1 MGVFH
6 PLLPPKSPFEEF
18 LSIACD
24 SAGLPNMARLL
35 LPSALSEQT
44 KMIAMRTTPEEF
56 GRALKVA
63 IDEIDSGSIESVDAL
78 VRKRI

>member
-1 MGVFH
+1 MT
-6 PLLPPKSPFEEF
+6 FEEF

-35 LPSALSEQT
+35 LPSALSEPT
-44 KMIAMRTTPEEF
+44 KKIAMRTTPEEF
-56 GRALKVA
+56 GRALKAA
-63 IDEIDSGSIESVDAL
+63 IDEIDSGSIESVDSL

>member
-1 MGVFH
+1 
-6 PLLPPKSPFEEF
+6 
-18 LSIACD
+18 
-24 SAGLPNMARLL
+24 MARLL